1 MNLFRKVPI
10 YILLTISINAF
21 AQTDKGLKT
30 INGKE
35 VMLHKVLTKE
45 TWTGIARTYNLSI
58 EDVKSVNPGIADL
71 KEGQIINVPLMPSLP
86 SAKAETP
93 ANKPVVVTKPA
104 AVAITNA
111 NDIIV
116 NPVTSNATNSNTTK
130 HTVKEKETLF
140 GISKMYGVKVDDL
153 KKWNNNIATV
163 KIGQII
169 NVKDPLVQKSADIAK
184 TNTDKKETAKKEM
197 AVIPVQNKVEVKSD
211 VKEKPLPAKTEIKP
225 KSITDT
231 KPESKNQAKPEAKA
245 ETITTEKAS
254 VNNDR
259 SDAKP
264 EESIATKPAKTD
276 KTESTQ
282 KNMVLDNEQKSVTSK
297 PDVKNSNGSVVREY
311 NETGMA
317 AWIKD
322 GSLNQNKYYALHRT
336 APLGTIVKVNNRMN
350 GDYVFVKVVGQLP
363 DTGDNDK
370 QIIKISEAAA
380 RKIGAVNEH
389 FQVELSYGV
398 LN

>member
-1 MNLFRKVPI
+1 MNLSLNFCT
-10 YILLTISINAF
+10 YILLFLSINAF
-21 AQTDKGLKT
+21 AQNDKGLKV

-35 VMLHKVLTKE
+35 VMLHKVLSKE

-58 EDVKSVNPGIADL
+58 DDVKSVNPGIADL

-86 SAKAETP
+86 SVKESAS
-93 ANKPVVVTKPA
+93 NKPSPA
-104 AVAITNA
+104 
-111 NDIIV
+111 
-116 NPVTSNATNSNTTK
+116 VTSATPVVNNVSSNLPLNNGEKSSASK

-140 GISKMYGVKVDDL
+140 GIAKKYGVKVDDL
-153 KKWNNNIATV
+153 KKWNANIVTV
-163 KIGQII
+163 KIGQVI
-169 NVKDPLVQKSADIAK
+169 NVKNPYGKKQEENLKID
-184 TNTDKKETAKKEM
+184 TDRKEILAN
-197 AVIPVQNKVEVKSD
+197 AVESKVEVKSD
-211 VKEKPLPAKTEIKP
+211 VKDKPAPV
-225 KSITDT
+225 
-231 KPESKNQAKPEAKA
+231 KA
-245 ETITTEKAS
+245 ETIKTQNAVVQKEKAE
-254 VNNDR
+254 
-259 SDAKP
+259 AKADQNV
-264 EESIATKPAKTD
+264 EVKPAIIEKAET
-276 KTESTQ
+276 KISSAT
-282 KNMVLDNEQKSVTSK
+282 VLDNDQ
-297 PDVKNSNGSVVREY
+297 KNSSKKSEVKSNNGSVVREY

-363 DTGDNDK
+363 DSGDNDK